1 MEGFIAGFAYGTT
14 SVVVGQPLDTIKTK
28 MQMLSSTQA
37 MRHPSSLA
45 VGHEIYIKEGIRGL
59 YRGGTSLLLGGAL
72 IRSAQFGVNGLVLE
86 LFRTKLGGPTKSE
99 DRIFKVIDPQ
109 VVVSGFCGG
118 VARGI
123 VEGPFE
129 YVKVRRQVDMP
140 WKMREMWNGAG
151 ATVLRNSFLFGS
163 FVIYMDISR
172 LYIELSPFW
181 LGSICAN
188 LAWLTIWPLDV
199 VKTQIQAD
207 PNNSKKSIG
216 RILLTVIESGAIFRG
231 LVPGL
236 SRSFVANG
244 LAMMAYK
251 EVEKSLKEMRENTD

>member
-1 MEGFIAGFAYGTT
+1 
-14 SVVVGQPLDTIKTK
+14 
-28 MQMLSSTQA
+28 
-37 MRHPSSLA
+37 
-45 VGHEIYIKEGIRGL
+45 
-59 YRGGTSLLLGGAL
+59 
-72 IRSAQFGVNGLVLE
+72 
-86 LFRTKLGGPTKSE
+86 LGGPTKSE

-199 VKTQIQAD
+199 VKTRMQSGNYAGQSALQIIRDITKNEGLGAFFKGAV
-207 PNNSKKSIG
+207 PKVF
-216 RILLTVIESGAIFRG
+216 TVGPK
-231 LVPGL
+231 LVF
-236 SRSFVANG
+236 SFT
-244 LAMMAYK
+244 LAQYLISMF
-251 EVEKSLKEMRENTD
+251 SS